1 MRAIMAIGGV
11 SDTKLNI
18 VLALCFLYFTGCIIP
33 IMLLWGKGTVSA
45 VINRVQWYEKQKQS
59 KKLRQMM
66 IRYPRSSIFVSSDD
80 SDGRHAICTA
90 FPCIDGNGHRYVERE
105 ILTVSHYIKKK
116 NTHHARLDK
125 DTLLLHG
132 YPLRSISGGNTD
144 HPAESEIRAL
154 VELCHPRDPDF
165 ISRWLGCGNHKT
177 ALICKHISEVM
188 CEDKAM
194 HVFSHKQ
201 FGYVYRYVFHDGKK
215 NNIRVVKAF
224 AIDFMGCEGFWCQ
237 IPKMMQDQR

>member
-1 MRAIMAIGGV
+1 
-11 SDTKLNI
+11 
-18 VLALCFLYFTGCIIP
+18 
-33 IMLLWGKGTVSA
+33 
-45 VINRVQWYEKQKQS
+45 
-59 KKLRQMM
+59 MM

-144 HPAESEIRAL
+144 HPAESEIRSL
-154 VELCHPRDPDF
+154 VKLCHRTDPSF
-165 ISRWLGCGNHKT
+165 VSRWLGCGNHKT
-177 ALICKHISEVM
+177 ALICKYISEVM

-194 HVFSHKQ
+194 HIFSHKQ

-215 NNIRVVKAF
+215 NNTRVVSVFTHAF
-224 AIDFMGCEGFWCQ
+224 TQTLSHIIHA
-237 IPKMMQDQR
+237 